1 MLLQLSLGGVKCES
15 DNTDGY
21 TNPTFELCNIMDFM
35 IFYMK

>member
-1 MLLQLSLGGVKCES
+1 MSLGGVKCES

-21 TNPTFELCNIMDFM
+21 ADPTFELCNITDFL